1 MLSRRNVVIC
11 GIVIFL
17 FISIASLA
25 SINAADT
32 TSQVM
37 TNIEEVLNANP
48 LKAGEKGQMIKIAE
62 DDTITLFVVRA
73 TEGFLLKS
81 HLHKTHDETVYVI
94 KGTGQMLINDKW
106 VDIKPGSLHF
116 NPTGKIHSIK
126 QTGNEPLL
134 VISIFTPALK
144 EPDRHF
150 VQ

>member
-1 MLSRRNVVIC
+1 MLSRKNVVIC

-17 FISIASLA
+17 FIFIASSA

-32 TSQVM
+32 TSQIM
-37 TNIEEVLNANP
+37 TTIEETLNANP
-48 LKAGEKGQMIKIAE
+48 LKAGEKAQMIKIAQ
-62 DDTITLFVVRA
+62 DDTISLFVVRSV
-73 TEGFLLKS
+73 EGFVLKS
-81 HLHKTHDETVYVI
+81 HIHKTHSETVHVV

-116 NPTGKIHSIK
+116 NPTGKVHSLK
-126 QTGNEPLL
+126 NTGNEPLV

-150 VQ
+150 VE